1 MSKTNAQA
9 AACPLPVRRVA
20 LYARVSTEE
29 QARHGF
35 SIEAQLDNLHEW
47 AKQNGHT
54 VAGVYIDNGVSARKP
69 AAKRPELQRLL
80 ADLDAKQI
88 ELIAFTKLD
97 RWFRNVR
104 EYHKTAEILD
114 AHGVAWQAV
123 QEDYETVTATGRFK
137 VNIMLAVAEDEAD
150 RTSERI
156 KTVFENK
163 VTRGEVIT
171 GKTPIGYRIE
181 NKHLVPDEQADI
193 ARDMFRHYETHGS
206 TLLTMRYMRDTY
218 NLPVHQH
225 TIAWALRNTIYKGEY
240 RGNPNY
246 CEPLIPVEEFETVQR
261 MLEKRSSKVS
271 PVGRVFLFSG
281 LLTCSVCG
289 HAMTVLYA
297 GCNSKRNYAY
307 YRCSQYA
314 IYHHCEHKA
323 SVSEYAFEKW
333 LLENISAQLEEQH
346 AKWLMTSAEKPKSM
360 VDRTAILRKLDKLKD
375 LYVNDLI
382 TMEQYRADYDRYNQQ
397 LAKAAEE
404 TATPAPDYERLRSL
418 LAADF
423 QQEYE
428 EYTREERRIFW
439 HSIIEKIELDVD
451 NTPTIYFK

>member
-1 MSKTNAQA
+1 
-9 AACPLPVRRVA
+9 
-20 LYARVSTEE
+20 
-29 QARHGF
+29 
-35 SIEAQLDNLHEW
+35 
-47 AKQNGHT
+47 
-54 VAGVYIDNGVSARKP
+54 
-69 AAKRPELQRLL
+69 
-80 ADLDAKQI
+80 
-88 ELIAFTKLD
+88 
-97 RWFRNVR
+97 
-104 EYHKTAEILD
+104 
-114 AHGVAWQAV
+114 
-123 QEDYETVTATGRFK
+123 
-137 VNIMLAVAEDEAD
+137 
-150 RTSERI
+150 
-156 KTVFENK
+156 
-163 VTRGEVIT
+163 
-171 GKTPIGYRIE
+171 
-181 NKHLVPDEQADI
+181 
-193 ARDMFRHYETHGS
+193 
-206 TLLTMRYMRDTY
+206 
-218 NLPVHQH
+218 
-225 TIAWALRNTIYKGEY
+225 
-240 RGNPNY
+240 
-246 CEPLIPVEEFETVQR
+246 
-261 MLEKRSSKVS
+261 
-271 PVGRVFLFSG
+271 
-281 LLTCSVCG
+281 
-289 HAMTVLYA
+289 MTVLYA